1 MVEAARPGMGTG
13 NKTNLGRVLP
23 SSRGRKISFTTG
35 LTARNAPSLS
45 TFGNSSH
52 GGCAKTR
59 QIKNPTNA
67 GVRMSKL
74 LRKPDVVLWLLSF
87 SQAAAMLALNL
98 LLRVAVS

>member
-1 MVEAARPGMGTG
+1 MGTG
-13 NKTNLGRVLP
+13 DSVDLGRVP
-23 SSRGRKISFTTG
+23 ATSRGRKISFQTG
-35 LTARNAPSLS
+35 ATVRNAPFRT
-45 TFGNSSH
+45 TFGNSSR

-67 GVRMSKL
+67 GARMPKL
-74 LRKPDVVLWLLSF
+74 LRKPDAVLWVLSI

>member
-1 MVEAARPGMGTG
+1 MGTVDSVH
-13 NKTNLGRVLP
+13 LGRVP
-23 SSRGRKISFTTG
+23 APSRGRKISFLTG
-35 LTARNAPSLS
+35 RTARNARFRN
-45 TFGNSSH
+45 TFGNSSR
-52 GGCAKTR
+52 GGYAKTR